1 MSAAATVRRL
11 ENGEIAARADALL
24 GDLVASLR
32 IVAGSETDAGEVHF
46 ALARAVTNAIRIE
59 LLATIGWVDE
69 HEVERRLVQAL
80 RSEFAA

>member
-1 MSAAATVRRL
+1 MSSALAVRPTQRT
-11 ENGEIAARADALL
+11 EIACRADELL

-46 ALARAVTNAIRIE
+46 ALARAITNAIRIE
-59 LLATIGWVDE
+59 LMATLGWVDE